1 MNGLMIFENTEV
13 EIILNEQGEPLFEIY
28 STGMALGYSRTDGK
42 TYITIENTESD
53 HDVQKVKLIKMGELK
68 LLELYQL

>member
-53 HDVQKVKLIKMGELK
+53 HDVQNVLK
-68 LLELYQL
+68 GILDTDTLVNSWY

>member
-28 STGMALGYSRTDGK
+28 STGMALG
-42 TYITIENTESD
+42 
-53 HDVQKVKLIKMGELK
+53 
-68 LLELYQL
+68 